1 MIPATAKP
9 DPVPPRVARTP
20 QTNDAEDDGD
30 DRRGQPDDHDE
41 RDPAGDHAG
50 DAAHHGGNRHAVSL
64 APGRLDRQSVDEAL
78 AAGRHVSGPDLA
90 VVEAQLVAA
99 GRVGIP
105 PAHGADPRRT
115 LRDVELVLIRHGQ
128 PEWVREG
135 LNVVDPP
142 LTDLGH
148 RQAAALAEALSS
160 EHFDEVLVSP
170 LVRARETAA
179 PLLESLGRSED
190 IDLWLEEIRDP
201 NWHGTPAE
209 HAAEAY
215 EELRSRPSLDRWR
228 GLPGGED
235 IREFVQR
242 IRLGAEKFLQE
253 RGVVQVESEL
263 PVWQIEEPGRRIGLV
278 AHNGTNSIVI
288 CHLLGLPPTPWEWE
302 RLVLRHASVSRLEA
316 IPLGDG
322 YTFSLTALSDV
333 EHIPVA
339 DRTR

>member
-1 MIPATAKP
+1 
-9 DPVPPRVARTP
+9 
-20 QTNDAEDDGD
+20 
-30 DRRGQPDDHDE
+30 
-41 RDPAGDHAG
+41 
-50 DAAHHGGNRHAVSL
+50 
-64 APGRLDRQSVDEAL
+64 
-78 AAGRHVSGPDLA
+78 
-90 VVEAQLVAA
+90 
-99 GRVGIP
+99 
-105 PAHGADPRRT
+105 
-115 LRDVELVLIRHGQ
+115 VELVLIRHGQ

-135 LNVVDPP
+135 LNVIDPP
-142 LTDLGH
+142 LTELGH

-170 LVRARETAA
+170 IVRARETAA

-263 PVWQIEEPGRRIGLV
+263 PVWQIEEPGQRIGLV